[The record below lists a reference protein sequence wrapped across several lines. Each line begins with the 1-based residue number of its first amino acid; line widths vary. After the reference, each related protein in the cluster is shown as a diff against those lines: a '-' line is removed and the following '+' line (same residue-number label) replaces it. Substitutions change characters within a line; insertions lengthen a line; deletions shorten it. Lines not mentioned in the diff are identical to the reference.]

1 MLKNDTLKN
10 GTSRIGLYGSAPW
23 VIYVPVL
30 TYVSGRVHTLP
41 DRLLLNS
48 VLFRKLLRN
57 NVNKN

>member
-10 GTSRIGLYGSAPW
+10 GMPRIGLYGSAPR

-30 TYVSGRVHTLP
+30 TYVSICVHTPP